1 MNSMTYP
8 SKVAIHP
15 IIGVVD
21 CVNNILFL
29 LNYGTGSY
37 PPFEKGLQRRIRHAA
52 NNPPFNTPYFS
63 IASIAYCEQ
72 VGVYIQV
79 ALPLRADRYF

>member
-37 PPFEKGLQRRIRHAA
+37 PPFENGLHRRILHTVRAV
-52 NNPPFNTPYFS
+52 PLKKPYF
-63 IASIAYCEQ
+63 
-72 VGVYIQV
+72 
-79 ALPLRADRYF
+79 